1 MAKTIKF
8 NLNINGAS
16 IRDIEG
22 LQNNFCIDDMLALYD
37 NKLLHR
43 WLESRGFDE
52 YLQKVNAIDSKQ
64 PIINQLIQIFKIELS
79 KNIID
84 EQTYS
89 LKFWN
94 ERKIEL
100 EMWAKKD
107 NDIKQIIDDHHNGYD
122 VLLQEIIDKRE
133 DIAFL
138 KTATKEIEGKYLQL
152 FKLDYKR
159 LAAKFIEESPLFI
172 YTLLMNAQLR
182 EYLLNDEQIKIHLN
196 NSFGLETYKKQEL
209 VINRIF
215 NSLSVENTTGKTVE
229 ELELVRSYTQSS
241 IGLHKFKG
249 QTDGYWKDLE
259 LAKSKVMIL
268 SIPNGTFI
276 RAANNPMQELSAIDV
291 NGKFLILEG
300 LVYKSNDDKINVIY
314 LEV

>member
-8 NLNINGAS
+8 NLIINGSS

-22 LQNNFCIDDMLALYD
+22 LQNNFCIDDVLELYE
-37 NKLLHR
+37 NKILHR
-43 WLESRGFDE
+43 WLESRGFNG
-52 YLQKVNAIDSKQ
+52 YLELIKAIDTNQSV
-64 PIINQLIQIFKIELS
+64 INQLIKIFDIELS

-94 ERKIEL
+94 ERKTEL

-107 NDIKQIIDDHHNGYD
+107 NKIKQIIDDYHNGYNI
-122 VLLQEIIDKRE
+122 LLQKVIYKRE
-133 DIAFL
+133 DIAYL
-138 KTATKEIEGKYLQL
+138 KTATKEIEDKYLQL

-159 LAAKFIEESPLFI
+159 LANKFIEESPLFI
-172 YTLLMNAQLR
+172 YTILMNTKLR
-182 EYLLNDEQIKIHLN
+182 NYLLDDEQIMIRLN
-196 NSFGLETYKKQEL
+196 ADFRLETDHKQSL
-209 VINRIF
+209 IMNRIF
-215 NSLSVENTTGKTVE
+215 NSLTAENTKDKAAE
-229 ELELVRSYTQSS
+229 EVCLIINDLNES

-259 LAKSKVMIL
+259 LASTAVMVL
-268 SIPNGTFI
+268 SIPRGTFI
-276 RAANNPMQELSAIDV
+276 RAANNPMQELSVADV
-291 NGKFLILEG
+291 DGKFLVLEG
-300 LVYKSNDDKINVIY
+300 LIYKSNDDKSNIVY